1 MLRCYDTQD
10 NIFSYMHSLGTQQH
24 LLWHAFKE
32 VTTCLARE
40 AFGAWLP
47 FWGVPASYAV
57 AIGYVLTDT
66 ADKGNKAY
74 KEAKFALTGNDK
86 LHPEVNT
93 PRSAFFMIV

>member
-1 MLRCYDTQD
+1 
-10 NIFSYMHSLGTQQH
+10 MHD
-24 LLWHAFKE
+24 A
-32 VTTCLARE
+32 LARE

-93 PRSAFFMIV
+93 PK